1 MANMVGLKGFAAS
14 VVGGF
19 GTIPGAIAGG
29 VFIGLV
35 ENIYLMFGPAIYKD
49 VVAFVL
55 FILFLLIRPNGIIGK
70 RTS

>member
-1 MANMVGLKGFAAS
+1 MIGLKGFAAS

-19 GTIPGAIAGG
+19 GTMSGAIAGG

-35 ENIYLMFGPAIYKD
+35 ENLYVMFGPSIYKD

-55 FILFLLIRPNGIIGK
+55 MILFLLIRPQGIVRR
-70 RTS
+70 RT